1 MNLIVAILGFIVGSA
16 IFLVWGSM
24 RRRENVVDQEA
35 ARAQAE
41 ETVREAQT
49 RSELIIKEAEVKA
62 KDLVVGARADA
73 EREVRDRRREMQQA
87 ESKLES
93 REEAFEKRRSELES
107 AVAGVSA
114 DHVAVV
120 ITER

>member
-1 MNLIVAILGFIVGSA
+1 MNLIVAILGFVVGSA

-24 RRRENVVDQEA
+24 RRRENVVDQET

-62 KDLVVGARADA
+62 KDLAVGARADA

-93 REEAFEKRRSELES
+93 REEAFEIGR
-107 AVAGVSA
+107 A
-114 DHVAVV
+114 HV
-120 ITER
+120 